1 MEKEGENYIRNLFKS
16 ARMERALMPLSSIM
30 IAVGFTN
37 RINFDIF
44 LLMTCCVLMYMAGGI
59 INAKFDKDFKLK
71 KSTFAIMS
79 LLGISIILSLN
90 NRIIFFAV
98 IASLFMGLIYSSLS
112 RFILFGDSL
121 VLSITHVAIPV
132 VSSFLILNIDLGFS
146 VPLVLSF
153 IAPFTLIV
161 PMKNLN
167 GIEKDKQRGYKTLM
181 TKYKNGKT
189 ATHFLLSFYFIVVF
203 LLYFFLDL
211 GNRFLFVVFVMFVIK
226 TFMDYYMN
234 TGKEIVAYGLV
245 RLIIIIFPFA
255 FVFDKAENIELVFL
269 SFSFILFY
277 LVYFALKVSGVKHG
291 KGI

>member
-112 RFILFGDSL
+112 RPVMELKAFER
-121 VLSITHVAIPV
+121 ITLKP
-132 VSSFLILNIDLGFS
+132 G
-146 VPLVLSF
+146 
-153 IAPFTLIV
+153 
-161 PMKNLN
+161 
-167 GIEKDKQRGYKTLM
+167 EKT
-181 TKYKNGKT
+181 
-189 ATHFLLSFYFIVVF
+189 
-203 LLYFFLDL
+203 
-211 GNRFLFVVFVMFVIK
+211 
-226 TFMDYYMN
+226 
-234 TGKEIVAYGLV
+234 
-245 RLIIIIFPFA
+245 
-255 FVFDKAENIELVFL
+255 
-269 SFSFILFY
+269 
-277 LVYFALKVSGVKHG
+277 KVSFDLK
-291 KGI
+291 KKDL